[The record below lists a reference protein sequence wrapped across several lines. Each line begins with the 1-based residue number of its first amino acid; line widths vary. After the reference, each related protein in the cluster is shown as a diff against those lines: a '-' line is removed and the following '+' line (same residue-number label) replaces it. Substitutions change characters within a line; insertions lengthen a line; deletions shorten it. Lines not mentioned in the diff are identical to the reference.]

1 MAPRT
6 ARQEDVEVPE
16 SDRAGDLTHPRL
28 QAELFGHD
36 SAARQMAS
44 AARSGHLHHAWLI
57 SGPKGVGKATLAWRF
72 ARAILAHGRTNCPD
86 TLHVPPEHVAFRR
99 IVQLAH
105 PDVIVIRR
113 PWDTDRKRFKT
124 ELPIAEV
131 RKLRGYFSKHPSD
144 GDTQVAIVDCA
155 DDMSTEAQNALLKVL
170 EEPPKAAIL
179 LLLSHAPGQL
189 LPTIKSRCRALQLRP
204 LGAEDMTQA
213 LQHLAPDVP
222 APELEVAATLA
233 EGAPGQA
240 AALAMRGSV
249 VLYQELLTLLATLP
263 RLNHGMLHGFA
274 ERTVKQFA
282 DRTVSEVAT
291 LLSQLVERHLRSQ
304 MGTIA
309 PMTQE
314 RDVFRRMAVAIPGP
328 SWTEFWT
335 DLRNQFVRA
344 DALNL
349 DKKQFVLNAFYSIE
363 SAVKTRE

>member
-6 ARQEDVEVPE
+6 SRPEDVELPE
-16 SDRAGDLTHPRL
+16 SDRAGDLAHPRS
-28 QAELFGHD
+28 QVELFGHD
-36 SAARQMAS
+36 AAARQMAS

-72 ARAILAHGRTNCPD
+72 ARAVLAHGRANCPD
-86 TLHVPPEHVAFRR
+86 TLHVPPEHLAFRR

-105 PDVIVIRR
+105 PDITVLRR
-113 PWDTDRKRFKT
+113 PWDTDKKRFKT

-131 RKLRGYFSKHPSD
+131 RKLRGFFSKHPSD
-144 GDTQVAIVDCA
+144 GDTQFAIVDCA

-170 EEPPKAAIL
+170 EEPPRAAIL

-204 LGAEDMTQA
+204 LGTQDMTRA
-213 LQHLAPDVP
+213 MQHLAPDVP
-222 APELEVAATLA
+222 PQQLEMAGVLA

-240 AALAMRGSV
+240 AAFAMRGSV
-249 VLYQELLTLLATLP
+249 VLYQELLTLLTTLP
-263 RLNHGMLHGFA
+263 RLNHGLLHGFA

-282 DRTVSEVAT
+282 ERTIPEVAT
-291 LLSQLVERHLRSQ
+291 LLAQLVERHLRSQ
-304 MGTIA
+304 MGTLS
-309 PMTQE
+309 PMAQE
-314 RDVFRRMAVAIPGP
+314 RDAFSRMATSIPGQAW
-328 SWTEFWT
+328 SEYWT

-363 SAVKTRE
+363 SAVKS

>member
-6 ARQEDVEVPE
+6 SRQEDVEYPE
-16 SDRAGDLTHPRL
+16 SDRAGELPHPRT
-28 QAELFGHD
+28 QADLFGHD
-36 SAARQMAS
+36 VAARQMAS

-72 ARAILAHGRTNCPD
+72 ARAILAHGRPNCPD
-86 TLHVPPEHVAFRR
+86 TLHVPPDHLAFRR

-105 PDVIVIRR
+105 PDVTVLRR
-113 PWDTDRKRFKT
+113 PWDPDKKRFKT
-124 ELPIAEV
+124 ELPVAEV
-131 RKLRGYFSKHPSD
+131 RKLRGFFSKHPSD
-144 GDTQVAIVDCA
+144 GDTQLAIIDCA

-189 LPTIKSRCRALQLRP
+189 LPTIKSRCRSLQLRP
-204 LGAEDMTQA
+204 LGADDMTKAMQI
-213 LQHLAPDVP
+213 LAPEVP
-222 APELEVAATLA
+222 AQQLEMAGTLA

-240 AALAMRGSV
+240 ANFAMRGSV
-249 VLYQELLTLLATLP
+249 LLYQELLTLLTTLP

-282 DRTVSEVAT
+282 DRTVVEVSM

-304 MGTIA
+304 MGTLS
-309 PMTQE
+309 PMAEE
-314 RDVFRRMAVAIPGP
+314 RDAFTRMASAIPGQAW
-328 SWTEFWT
+328 SEYWT

-344 DALNL
+344 DTLNL

-363 SAVKTRE
+363 SAEKS